1 MGLTCGKGR
10 KKSLECDIGNVV
22 SGHSQ
27 ELFIQNKI
35 LDFFFFFFKRRPLI
49 TDAKSYFQKEACV
62 LWQVLKNFK
71 NKTKIVCLQF
81 VIVPGRVKK
90 SFFLRE
96 LFAKFTVQFTTVEL
110 LLLTEKLLIVNSR
123 FCSIF
128 LVLQWAC
135 AISVIPITFQ
145 VLWVENNQSV
155 WLAQADHKKDLK
167 Y

>member
-62 LWQVLKNFK
+62 L
-71 NKTKIVCLQF
+71 
-81 VIVPGRVKK
+81 
-90 SFFLRE
+90 
-96 LFAKFTVQFTTVEL
+96 
-110 LLLTEKLLIVNSR
+110 
-123 FCSIF
+123 
-128 LVLQWAC
+128 
-135 AISVIPITFQ
+135 
-145 VLWVENNQSV
+145 
-155 WLAQADHKKDLK
+155 
-167 Y
+167 

>member
-1 MGLTCGKGR
+1 MAREGR
-10 KKSLECDIGNVV
+10 KVWNVILEMWCLVIHKNYSSKIRSLI
-22 SGHSQ
+22 
-27 ELFIQNKI
+27 
-35 LDFFFFFFKRRPLI
+35 FFFFFFKRRPLI

-90 SFFLRE
+90 SFLLRE